1 MQVSPNQLVELHLD
15 SSGSPQIYKT
25 RVEDVYDDLVVIGA
39 PLHKG
44 ALVPIRVGTRLH
56 IEFKISTT
64 VLEGRFR
71 NEAIVEKRFSI
82 NNLPLLQLRLLG
94 DWVKTQDRSFVR
106 VPVFIDA
113 VFVPILEE
121 HEKSEE
127 ELPAQTGVILNLS
140 GGGFLL
146 RTSYPLK
153 LDDQVKVSFYVEQK
167 QIVAEADVA
176 RLVPTEEGQDYGFR
190 FLDLPEQVRSN
201 IIRFV
206 FKRQIELAE
215 MTKEQRS

>member
-15 SSGSPQIYKT
+15 SSGSPQMYKS
-25 RVEDVYDDLVVIGA
+25 RVEDVYDDLVVIAA
-39 PLHKG
+39 PIHKG

-71 NEAIVEKRFSI
+71 NEAIVEKRFST

-106 VPVFIDA
+106 VPVFIDT

-153 LDDQVKVSFYVEQK
+153 LENQVKVSFYVEQK
-167 QIVAEADVA
+167 QIVAEAEVA

-215 MTKEQRS
+215 MTKEQRT

>member
-15 SSGSPQIYKT
+15 SSGSPQMYKS
-25 RVEDVYDDLVVIGA
+25 RVEDVYDDLVVIAA
-39 PLHKG
+39 PIHKG

-71 NEAIVEKRFSI
+71 NEAIVEKRFST

-106 VPVFIDA
+106 VPVFIDT

-153 LDDQVKVSFYVEQK
+153 LENQVKVSFYVEQR
-167 QIVAEADVA
+167 QIVAEAEVA

-215 MTKEQRS
+215 MTKEQRT

>member
-15 SSGSPQIYKT
+15 SSGSPQMYKS
-25 RVEDVYDDLVVIGA
+25 RVEDVYDDLVVIAA
-39 PLHKG
+39 PIHKG

-71 NEAIVEKRFSI
+71 NEAIVEKRFST

-106 VPVFIDA
+106 VPVFIDT
-113 VFVPILEE
+113 VFIPILEE

-153 LDDQVKVSFYVEQK
+153 LENQVKVSFYVEQK
-167 QIVAEADVA
+167 QIVAEAEVA

-215 MTKEQRS
+215 MTKEQRT